1 MIQRLTLI
9 LMVVCFCFLSHIAAE
24 AQTVLTIESALDYAG
39 NQSPDIRQSLLNL
52 ERYKESLSA
61 QRAGLKSK
69 FQLNV
74 TPVEYENTRTFNNTY
89 SKWISNE
96 TTTSSGTFSI
106 VQPIL
111 PTDATVSLNNNA
123 AWRKNFSDFSNT
135 ETKSFSNNLYLSVE
149 QPLFT
154 YNKRKLELR
163 GIELDYEN
171 ANLSYSMQRLNL
183 EKTVSQ
189 YFYNLFLAQKN
200 VSIAEDELDKTQKSY
215 EIIENKVSAGLA
227 AKEQFYQAELNLMN
241 AKSGLENR
249 KVDLANIQDDFR
261 VYVGMPFTEE
271 VIALA
276 DISVNPVIID
286 IDFAVNQ
293 ALSARMELRQRQ
305 IELENSQFDLI
316 RTQAMNE
323 FKGDVNV
330 SVGLMGDN
338 TKAANVYE
346 TPSTS
351 PKVSVSFSIPI
362 YDWGEKKSRVK
373 AQQAVIKSSE
383 LSIDNQRKQI
393 ELNVRKIHRS
403 LKNVLNQIDI
413 ARQNEKNAQLTY
425 EINLERYRNG
435 DLTSMDLKLYQ
446 NQLSEK
452 KMALLQAQINYKLEL
467 LNMKIQTLYDFENQR
482 AIVPTTET
490 QNKQ

>member
-1 MIQRLTLI
+1 MIRKLVLLLI
-9 LMVVCFCFLSHIAAE
+9 TVSFFCIGFTPADG
-24 AQTVLTIESALDYAG
+24 QTVYTLERALDVAG
-39 NQSPDIRQSLLNL
+39 NQSPDIIQSLLNL
-52 ERYKESLSA
+52 ERFKESLNA

-74 TPVEYENTRTFNNTY
+74 TPIEYENSRNFNSTY
-89 SKWISNE
+89 STWINTES
-96 TTTSSGTFSI
+96 TTSSGTFSI

-123 AWRKNFSDFSNT
+123 AWRKNYSDFSKT
-135 ETKSFSNNLYLSVE
+135 ETKSYSNNLYLNIQ

-154 YNKRKLELR
+154 YNKRKMELR
-163 GIELDYEN
+163 ELELDYEK
-171 ANLSYSMQRLNL
+171 ANLNYSMQRLNL
-183 EKTVSQ
+183 EKNVSQ

-200 VSIAEDELDKTQKSY
+200 LTIAEDELEKTQKSY

-249 KVDLANIQDDFR
+249 KVDRENIQDDFKL
-261 VYVGMPFTEE
+261 YVGIPFSEE
-271 VIALA
+271 AIALA
-276 DISVNPVIID
+276 DISVNPVVID
-286 IDFAVNQ
+286 VDFAVRQ

-305 IELENSQFDLI
+305 IDIENSQFDLI
-316 RTQAMNE
+316 RTQALNE
-323 FKGDVNV
+323 FKGDVNL
-330 SVGLMGDN
+330 SLGLMGDN
-338 TKAANVYE
+338 PKAANVYE

-351 PKVSVSFSIPI
+351 PKVSISFNIPI
-362 YDWGEKKSRVK
+362 YDWGEKKARVK
-373 AQQAVIKSSE
+373 AQQAVVKSSE
-383 LSIDNQRKQI
+383 LNLGTEQKQI
-393 ELNVRKIHRS
+393 ELNIRKIHRS
-403 LKNVLNQIDI
+403 LKNQLNQIDI

-452 KMALLQAQINYKLEL
+452 KMSLLQAQIDYKQGL

-482 AIVPTTET
+482 AIVPTSES
-490 QNKQ
+490 QVKQ